1 MKLKGGV
8 TNRLQNAEQEL
19 PQVIKIA
26 TETADNEFLFFFHC
40 TFAWRFHP
48 ILDTIFITGL
58 CVNMSTNVYYKE
70 FGCTVHTAV
79 QL

>member
-26 TETADNEFLFFFHC
+26 TETADNEFLSFFSSI
-40 TFAWRFHP
+40 ARSP
-48 ILDTIFITGL
+48 GIFILSCG
-58 CVNMSTNVYYKE
+58 
-70 FGCTVHTAV
+70 A
-79 QL
+79 

>member
-26 TETADNEFLFFFHC
+26 TETADNEFLSFFSSI
-40 TFAWRFHP
+40 ARSP
-48 ILDTIFITGL
+48 GIFILSSIQYLSRG
-58 CVNMSTNVYYKE
+58 CV
-70 FGCTVHTAV
+70 
-79 QL
+79 